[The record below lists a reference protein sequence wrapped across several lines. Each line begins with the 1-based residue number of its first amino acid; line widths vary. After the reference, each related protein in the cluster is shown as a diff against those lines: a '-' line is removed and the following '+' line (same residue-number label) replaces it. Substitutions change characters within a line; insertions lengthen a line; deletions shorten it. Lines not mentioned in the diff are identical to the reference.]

1 MREKDHTIV
10 SYPGTPLETWKT
22 GPNPSRVWERS
33 LAHARNLSRSMSEA
47 CSILSWEQPAC
58 ARLHRE
64 ALWFAAKIFHNKRLA
79 RTIEAYAIPYM
90 RAAVLMAAVE
100 IMRRSGMMLGE
111 IWRAMGPLAGQAR
124 NAYKAAVR
132 HGLVRH
138 GELEL
143 ARRKLERACGMIA
156 PGRPRACPL
165 AWRIYMGI
173 REKTMRATAEAARLS
188 VLVALTALG
197 ERIPRETLSRQA
209 VKKALRY
216 ARRLGAVARIGGRDY
231 DLAELVRRGGARAER
246 VEVLA
251 EEGRLVFLFEE
262 PLDLLDAP
270 VDEELDEDVV
280 EGGEG
285 PESGGLP
292 EDTGL
297 PKRPQHV

>member
-1 MREKDHTIV
+1 MRNRDHTII

-33 LAHARNLSRSMSEA
+33 LAHARMLSRSMSEA
-47 CSILSWEQPAC
+47 CTVLSWEQPAC

-90 RAAVLMAAVE
+90 KAAVLMAAVE

-111 IWRAMGPLAGQAR
+111 IWVALGPLAGQAR

-165 AWRIYMGI
+165 AWRIFMEL
-173 REKTMRATAEAARLS
+173 RERTMRTTVEAARLS
-188 VLVALTALG
+188 VLVALIALG
-197 ERIPRETLSRQA
+197 ERVPGETLSKPA

-231 DLAELVRRGGARAER
+231 DLAELVRRGRVRAAGVSVA
-246 VEVLA
+246 VED
-251 EEGRLVFLFEE
+251 GRLVFLFEQ
-262 PLDLLDAP
+262 PPDLLDAP
-270 VDEELDEDVV
+270 VDEELDEHVV

-285 PESGGLP
+285 AESGGLP
-292 EDTGL
+292 EETGL
-297 PKRPQHV
+297 PESP